1 MKDDKL
7 YLHHIFDAI
16 DDIQKYI
23 SGLDYNQFAGNS
35 MVVDAVIRKLTII
48 GEAAKLLSNNFIS
61 THPEIPVRDMADAR
75 NKLMHEYFGVEKEK
89 VWETCKNDL
98 PELKSSLK
106 PLLD

>member
-7 YLHHIFDAI
+7 YLHHILDAI
-16 DDIQKYI
+16 NDIQKYI
-23 SGLDYNQFAGNS
+23 RGLNYDQFAGNS
-35 MVVDAVIRKLTII
+35 LIVDAVIRKLEII
-48 GEAAKLLSNNFIS
+48 GEAAKLLSRSFVS
-61 THPEIPVRDMADAR
+61 AHPEIPVRDMADTR
-75 NKLMHEYFGVEKEK
+75 NKLIHEYFGVEKKK